1 MFDWIPILISLSA
14 SVKGWNLVVLQ
25 EWLLV
30 CMIES
35 GINWVE
41 IEKKNVIKTVT
52 LKTSNSFFFIK
63 LYLLLKL
70 V

>member
-1 MFDWIPILISLSA
+1 
-14 SVKGWNLVVLQ
+14 
-25 EWLLV
+25 
-30 CMIES
+30 MIES